1 VKKILLSFADDKY
14 KLNQRLLTFSAK
26 PYFDEIIEVGPE
38 DIEDEFFQKHKEIL
52 TQPRGQGYWLWKPY
66 FIART
71 LEYAQEGDIVFY
83 IDSGNEIISDI
94 QPLFDLLQHQDIVV
108 FKNRDG
114 NPTGEIWVNSMWTKA
129 DCFNLMGC
137 NDEKYKTGPQ
147 VDAAYI
153 LLKKSKQS
161 VDFINEYLTYSTNKH
176 IITDEPNTTG
186 ENEPDFQDHR
196 HDQSVLSLL
205 AIKHQL
211 LVFESASESANHVEF
226 KAYPQIFNHLRRN
239 LGLSHCYHTLF
250 SHPKHKEKYAVI
262 STNSHPDYLYYL
274 PIVTKAWN
282 KLGYK
287 TIVLLLNDNPTLT
300 DLVLQHVSSSNN
312 LVVTL
317 NPIDGIPSSTIVQ
330 ISRIFA
336 GCLSYINDEDLLIT
350 SDIDMIPLSGDYFNM
365 IDHKRVFN
373 ILDAGEAGFTRHKIC
388 YVAARKK
395 HWKEILDLQENINDH
410 LKLFFQSKQHLTSD
424 EYWNID
430 EVYLFD
436 KLSNSRYYEFSN
448 FIDRGSNH
456 LNLRNYRLDRADVAT
471 TMQLYPNKAY
481 DCHSIRAP
489 YNDFST
495 LKNILKYIFTDKE
508 INKIEIFN
516 SDFNELLRRESI

>member
-1 VKKILLSFADDKY
+1 MKKILLSFADDKY

-71 LEYAQEGDIVFY
+71 LEYVQEGDIVFY

-161 VDFINEYLTYSTNKH
+161 ADFINEYLTYSTNKH

-186 ENEPDFQDHR
+186 ENEPDFKDHR

-205 AIKHQL
+205 AIKQQL
-211 LVFESASESANHVEF
+211 LIFESASESANHIEF

-239 LGLSHCYHTLF
+239 LGLSQLIHTIQNSQF
-250 SHPKHKEKYAVI
+250 IYSHMGLGDHIILNGLVR
-262 STNSHPDYLYYL
+262 STNQPEVNYFMFVKKIYQISMEFMYRDLKNLTLIPVEDDEEVNYWLEFFQIKNLTKIGFENLNLKDQYFDKAFYSQFNLPIETKWKKFYVNRDLNKENKLFQSLNIEKGKYIFLHEDTSRNFKINRDLIQDKSLPIIEPHQTSNIFDWCTIIENAAEIHCICSSFKNLADSLDLNNNKLYY
-274 PIVTKAWN
+274 
-282 KLGYK
+282 
-287 TIVLLLNDNPTLT
+287 
-300 DLVLQHVSSSNN
+300 HV
-312 LVVTL
+312 
-317 NPIDGIPSSTIVQ
+317 
-330 ISRIFA
+330 
-336 GCLSYINDEDLLIT
+336 SYINGGK
-350 SDIDMIPLSGDYFNM
+350 P
-365 IDHKRVFN
+365 K
-373 ILDAGEAGFTRHKIC
+373 
-388 YVAARKK
+388 
-395 HWKEILDLQENINDH
+395 
-410 LKLFFQSKQHLTSD
+410 
-424 EYWNID
+424 
-430 EVYLFD
+430 
-436 KLSNSRYYEFSN
+436 
-448 FIDRGSNH
+448 
-456 LNLRNYRLDRADVAT
+456 DVVIS
-471 TMQLYPNKAY
+471 YNK
-481 DCHSIRAP
+481 
-489 YNDFST
+489 NNW
-495 LKNILKYIFTDKE
+495 KNI
-508 INKIEIFN
+508 
-516 SDFNELLRRESI
+516 